1 MLLTI
6 CTFCLRHRL
15 QRPPPCHP
23 PPSPILASTYEIDA
37 SPPSYPHLSSCH
49 VAISAVSTSPTPYYR
64 YTCSTQLPIDAQL
77 AAMPFMSSASS
88 CHSIHPFDCCCHN
101 DFDAACTHSITS
113 ASNQTINTRA
123 VSIRPPKSTRTQ
135 CTQRSIK
142 ASPSRIHSTT
152 WHHRP
157 HTVPLST
164 CRIP

>member
-1 MLLTI
+1 MHFLLTSSTATTTSMPSSTI
-6 CTFCLRHRL
+6 AHTGINLRDRRITSFVSAPLIMPCRHFCSVHITYSLLPLYVFNPTTDRRATCRH
-15 QRPPPCHP
+15 
-23 PPSPILASTYEIDA
+23 
-37 SPPSYPHLSSCH
+37 
-49 VAISAVSTSPTPYYR
+49 AIYVVSIT
-64 YTCSTQLPIDAQL
+64 
-77 AAMPFMSSASS
+77 MPF
-88 CHSIHPFDCCCHN
+88 HPFDCCCHN